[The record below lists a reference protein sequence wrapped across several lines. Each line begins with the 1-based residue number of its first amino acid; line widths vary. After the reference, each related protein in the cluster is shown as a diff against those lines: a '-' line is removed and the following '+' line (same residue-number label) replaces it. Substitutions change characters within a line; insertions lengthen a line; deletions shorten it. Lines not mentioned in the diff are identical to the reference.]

1 MNALDQARSAY
12 AATAAPI
19 RTDRANEF
27 DAFSRVTYDLR
38 TAWDRRDT
46 EYPAL
51 VAAIDRNRRL
61 WSVLATGV
69 ADQAN
74 ALPRDLRARLFYLA
88 EFTMSH
94 SRDVLR
100 GRGDVGP
107 LIDVNIAVMRGLRSG
122 DRPG

>member
-1 MNALDQARSAY
+1 VNALDQARSAY
-12 AATAAPI
+12 AAAAAPI
-19 RTDRANEF
+19 RTDRATEF

-38 TAWDRRDT
+38 SAWDQRDT
-46 EYPAL
+46 AYPAL

-61 WSVLATGV
+61 WSILATGV
-69 ADQAN
+69 ADQQN
-74 ALPRDLRARLFYLA
+74 ALPQDLRARLFYLA

-100 GRGDVGP
+100 GKGDVGP